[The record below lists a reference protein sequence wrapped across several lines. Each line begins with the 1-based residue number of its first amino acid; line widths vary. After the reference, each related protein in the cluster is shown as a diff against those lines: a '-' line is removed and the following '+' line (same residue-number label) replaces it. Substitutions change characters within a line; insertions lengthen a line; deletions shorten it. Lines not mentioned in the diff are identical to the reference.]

1 MLQKIQN
8 NNTLNEERALKL
20 LQGRTDR
27 LKHLNQRWRRTLWY
41 TYGRMRGNSLRL
53 LTLILR
59 EIFLITPHGA
69 STAAAPADKHNEFG
83 CVR

>member
-41 TYGRMRGNSLRL
+41 TYGRMRGN
-53 LTLILR
+53 
-59 EIFLITPHGA
+59 
-69 STAAAPADKHNEFG
+69 
-83 CVR
+83 